1 MKTMAR
7 HMVVA
12 LAGDL
17 SQSTLELWQVEIKCE
32 IVDIFFLSLQSL
44 QEDVDLAE
52 IAASTVNDKSFFPSQ
67 RMTIGQDLPASELNY
82 HGTWLDPFGNL
93 VSVGLQ
99 DLDLGIGE
107 VVLVQVGDLLEEP
120 QASLI
125 V

>member
-52 IAASTVNDKSFFPSQ
+52 IAASTVNDKSFF
-67 RMTIGQDLPASELNY
+67 RLRG
-82 HGTWLDPFGNL
+82 
-93 VSVGLQ
+93 
-99 DLDLGIGE
+99 
-107 VVLVQVGDLLEEP
+107 
-120 QASLI
+120 
-125 V
+125 